1 MYTNSGVWPNLE
13 IQLLGKHMIFNTCW
27 ETLNV
32 VVSRTIFSRSA
43 VVQSPE
49 FPLRSTIF
57 TCSRCNS
64 MWREGMCR
72 KIELRWTQWIN
83 GSNYKISTTSSVWFG
98 SSLKER
104 SCFHK
109 LPSEVLYS
117 YIVTKLNSCRIHS
130 CSTSHGFQIPM
141 PLLKEWYNNTYYIWT
156 VYYINTH
163 KYIDRRS
170 LCSTYKTQDQTTS

>member
-1 MYTNSGVWPNLE
+1 M
-13 IQLLGKHMIFNTCW
+13 LG
-27 ETLNV
+27 TLNV

-64 MWREGMCR
+64 TWREGMCR

-109 LPSEVLYS
+109 LPSEVLYN
-117 YIVTKLNSCRIHS
+117 YIVTKLNSEYIVVLHPMGSKFLCPCSKNDTIINIIYVLYKYTQIYSQMQSLQYLQNTRLN
-130 CSTSHGFQIPM
+130 STS
-141 PLLKEWYNNTYYIWT
+141 
-156 VYYINTH
+156 
-163 KYIDRRS
+163 
-170 LCSTYKTQDQTTS
+170 

>member
-1 MYTNSGVWPNLE
+1 MYTNSGVWSNLE

-64 MWREGMCR
+64 TWREGMCT
-72 KIELRWTQWIN
+72 KMELRWTQWIN
-83 GSNYKISTTSSVWFG
+83 RSNYKISTTSSVWFG

-109 LPSEVLYS
+109 LPSEVLYNYS
-117 YIVTKLNSCRIHS
+117 LTKLNSCRMHS
-130 CSTSHGFQIPM
+130 CSTSHGFQNSYAPAQKMI
-141 PLLKEWYNNTYYIWT
+141 
-156 VYYINTH
+156 
-163 KYIDRRS
+163 
-170 LCSTYKTQDQTTS
+170 Q